1 MRIRRTEQT
10 DGTAYLRVYYSLFY
24 YLKISWEVLH
34 MNKLKNFLQ
43 QINVKDIKPS
53 TYASAVV
60 LVLTMVNY
68 ILAML
73 GKPLVGIDEGQIET
87 VVAALIGVAGIIY
100 SWYKNQSITKPAQ
113 VADDVMQI
121 LKDGKITLAELEDFV
136 AKYSEQDT
144 DDTEDEEYDDSEDYV
159 YDEIEDDDLD
169 GENY

>member
-1 MRIRRTEQT
+1 
-10 DGTAYLRVYYSLFY
+10 
-24 YLKISWEVLH
+24 
-34 MNKLKNFLQ
+34 MNKLKNFLE

-53 TYASAVV
+53 TYVSAVV
-60 LVLTMVNY
+60 LIFTMVNY
-68 ILAML
+68 VLNIM
-73 GKPLVGIDEGQIET
+73 GKPVININENEIAAWVTAIVG
-87 VVAALIGVAGIIY
+87 VVGIIY

-144 DDTEDEEYDDSEDYV
+144 DDEEDEEYDDSEDYV

>member
-1 MRIRRTEQT
+1 
-10 DGTAYLRVYYSLFY
+10 
-24 YLKISWEVLH
+24 
-34 MNKLKNFLQ
+34 MNKLKNFLS

-53 TYASAVV
+53 TYVSAVV
-60 LVLTMVNY
+60 LIFTMVNY
-68 ILAML
+68 VLNIM
-73 GKPLVGIDEGQIET
+73 GKPVININENEI
-87 VVAALIGVAGIIY
+87 AAWVTAIVGVAGIIY

-144 DDTEDEEYDDSEDYV
+144 DDEEDEEYGDSKDYV

>member
-1 MRIRRTEQT
+1 
-10 DGTAYLRVYYSLFY
+10 
-24 YLKISWEVLH
+24 
-34 MNKLKNFLQ
+34 MNKLKNFLE
-43 QINVKDIKPS
+43 QINVKDIKAS
-53 TYASAVV
+53 TYVSAVV
-60 LVLTMVNY
+60 LIFTMVNY
-68 ILAML
+68 VLNIM
-73 GKPLVGIDEGQIET
+73 GKPVININENEI
-87 VVAALIGVAGIIY
+87 AAWVTAIVGVAGIIY

-144 DDTEDEEYDDSEDYV
+144 GDEEDEEYDDSEDYV

>member
-1 MRIRRTEQT
+1 MGIRRTEQT
-10 DGTAYLRVYYSLFY
+10 DRTAYLRVYYSLFY

-53 TYASAVV
+53 TYVSAVV

-144 DDTEDEEYDDSEDYV
+144 DDAEDEEYDDSEDYV

>member
-1 MRIRRTEQT
+1 MKEWTK
-10 DGTAYLRVYYSLFY
+10 S
-24 YLKISWEVLH
+24 
-34 MNKLKNFLQ
+34 

-53 TYASAVV
+53 TYVSAVV
-60 LVLTMVNY
+60 LIFTMVNY
-68 ILAML
+68 VLNIM
-73 GKPLVGIDEGQIET
+73 GKPVININENEI
-87 VVAALIGVAGIIY
+87 AAWVTAIVGVAGIIY

-144 DDTEDEEYDDSEDYV
+144 DDEEDEEYDDSKDYV

>member
-1 MRIRRTEQT
+1 
-10 DGTAYLRVYYSLFY
+10 
-24 YLKISWEVLH
+24 
-34 MNKLKNFLQ
+34 MNKLKNFLS

-53 TYASAVV
+53 TYVSAVV
-60 LVLTMVNY
+60 LIFTMVNY
-68 ILAML
+68 VLNIM
-73 GKPLVGIDEGQIET
+73 GKPVININENEIAAWVTAIVG
-87 VVAALIGVAGIIY
+87 VVGIIY

-144 DDTEDEEYDDSEDYV
+144 DDEEDEEYDDSKDYV

>member
-1 MRIRRTEQT
+1 
-10 DGTAYLRVYYSLFY
+10 
-24 YLKISWEVLH
+24 
-34 MNKLKNFLQ
+34 MNKLKNFLE
-43 QINVKDIKPS
+43 QINVKDIKAS
-53 TYASAVV
+53 TYVSAVV
-60 LVLTMVNY
+60 LIFTMVNY
-68 ILAML
+68 VLNIM
-73 GKPLVGIDEGQIET
+73 GKPVININENEI
-87 VVAALIGVAGIIY
+87 AAWVTAIVGVAGIIY

-144 DDTEDEEYDDSEDYV
+144 DDEEDEEYNDSEDYV

>member
-1 MRIRRTEQT
+1 
-10 DGTAYLRVYYSLFY
+10 
-24 YLKISWEVLH
+24 
-34 MNKLKNFLQ
+34 MNKLKNFLE
-43 QINVKDIKPS
+43 QINVNDIKAS
-53 TYASAVV
+53 TYVSAVV
-60 LVLTMVNY
+60 LIFTMVNY
-68 ILAML
+68 VLNIM
-73 GKPLVGIDEGQIET
+73 GKPIININENEI
-87 VVAALIGVAGIIY
+87 AAWVTAIVGVAGIIY

-144 DDTEDEEYDDSEDYV
+144 DDEEDKEYDDSKDYV